1 MYTFL
6 KFYFIFILLPITMHA
21 DREYQG
27 TWAMVGADMV
37 EIRDGPQAKNEP
49 FLSFI
54 KVNNEKRL
62 VPTSFTFY

>member
-1 MYTFL
+1 
-6 KFYFIFILLPITMHA
+6 MHA